1 MQLIRGLHN
10 LSGFDGGCVLTIGNF
25 DGIHRG
31 HQAILDRLIHC
42 AKERNLPSAVMF
54 FDPHPEEIFRPDEA
68 PARLSRFRDKI
79 NFLRSYGIEKLIL
92 VKFSRTFSQM
102 SHEHFVQDIL
112 INKLAVKHLIVGD
125 DFHFGYKRQGNYDYL
140 KAQSSVGGYSL
151 ENTPTLSLDGV
162 RISSTYVRQSLAENN
177 LARAENLLGRPYI
190 ISGKIVHGDKRGRT
204 IGFPTANVLL
214 QRKISPLNGV
224 YAVSVTLTSDPQHP
238 AIYGVANI
246 GTRPTIGGV
255 RLQLEVHLFNWDK
268 DIYGEHITVEFVSFI
283 RAEKKF
289 NDFAELQQQI
299 ARDSQRAKDVFNI

>member
-10 LSGFDGGCVLTIGNF
+10 LSGFNEGCVLTIGNF

-31 HQAILDRLIHC
+31 HQAILDRLLDC
-42 AKERNLPSAVMF
+42 AKEHNLASAVMF
-54 FDPHPEEIFRPDEA
+54 FDPHPEEIFRPEQA

-79 NFLRSYGIEKLIL
+79 HFLRRYGIEKLIL

-112 INKLAVKHLIVGD
+112 IDKLAVKHLIVGD

-140 KAQSSVGGYSL
+140 KSQSAVGGYGL

-162 RISSTYVRQSLAENN
+162 RISSTYVRQSLADNN
-177 LARAENLLGRPYI
+177 LVRAENLLGRPYI
-190 ISGKIVHGDKRGRT
+190 MSGKVVHGDKRGRT
-204 IGFPTANVLL
+204 IGFPTANILL

-224 YAVSVTLTSDPQHP
+224 FAVLVTLTSSPQQP
-238 AIYGVANI
+238 AVYGIANI
-246 GTRPTIGGV
+246 GTRPTVDGV
-255 RLQLEVHLFNWDK
+255 RLQLEVHLFNWNK
-268 DIYGEHITVEFVSFI
+268 DIYGEHITVEFVNFI

-299 ARDSQRAKDVFNI
+299 ARDSQSARDVFNI